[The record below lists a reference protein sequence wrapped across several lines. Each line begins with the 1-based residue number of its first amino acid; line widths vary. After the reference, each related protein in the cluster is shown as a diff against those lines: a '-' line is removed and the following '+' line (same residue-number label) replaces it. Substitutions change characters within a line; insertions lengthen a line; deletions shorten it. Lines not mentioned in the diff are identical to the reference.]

1 MLLSNEELLKRLAE
15 ERLKLTRAR
24 MAPNTDIG
32 YRYAWSM
39 FERWCSKMELAALPA
54 DSETVSLY
62 ITDMISVVH
71 KKVSTVVHR
80 VWAIGRKH
88 REAGIESPVS
98 RDVRELLNGA
108 RRLLIEQTRQMKPL
122 RVDQLQAMCR
132 ALIEAGD
139 SLSIRNRA
147 ILVTGFASG
156 LRGASLVALTLEDVE
171 FLKQG
176 VLVRV
181 RKEKQDQEGK
191 GRYLGMPRGKHT
203 CTCPVRSLR
212 DWLEIRGDEPGAL
225 FSRLGRRTHL
235 QTDTIYVTVKNTLRL
250 IGVEPVLY
258 GAHSLRAGFITAAGE
273 AGVADLVIAK
283 QTGHR
288 NMEVLRRYF
297 RSRDAFR
304 ANAAGTLGL

>member
-1 MLLSNEELLKRLAE
+1 MPLSNELLKRLAE

-39 FERWCSKMELAALPA
+39 FERWCSKMELAALPT

-62 ITDMISVVH
+62 ITDMISVAH

-88 REAGIESPVS
+88 REAGLESPVS
-98 RDVRELLNGA
+98 REVRELLNGA
-108 RRLLIEQTRQMKPL
+108 RRLLIEQPRQMKPIQ
-122 RVDQLQAMCR
+122 VDQLQAMCR
-132 ALIEAGD
+132 ALLAAGD
-139 SLSIRNRA
+139 PLSIRNRA
-147 ILVTGFASG
+147 ILVSGFASG
-156 LRGASLVALTLEDVE
+156 LRGASLVALTLEDIE

-191 GRYLGMPRGKHT
+191 GRYLGMPRGKHA

-212 DWLEIRGDEPGAL
+212 DWIEIRGDEPGAL
-225 FSRLGRRTHL
+225 FSRLGRRDHL